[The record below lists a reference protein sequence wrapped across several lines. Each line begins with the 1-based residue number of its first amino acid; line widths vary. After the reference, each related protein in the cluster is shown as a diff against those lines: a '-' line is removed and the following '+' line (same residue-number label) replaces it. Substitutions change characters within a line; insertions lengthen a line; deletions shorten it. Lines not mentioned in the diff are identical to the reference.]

1 MVNVQKF
8 PFQYVIKAPS
18 NGGTSEFRIDTPWLD
33 LEGDNWQNHMERDVI
48 HEEEGLKIIEQ
59 KYDNNFHIMFIQSP
73 DKIVIKSNWKLD
85 YSEKEDIYY
94 PRIQ

>member
-8 PFQYVIKAPS
+8 PFEYILETPS
-18 NGGTSEFRIDTPWLD
+18 GDGTRNVRIDTSWLALD
-33 LEGDNWQNHMERDVI
+33 GDDWQNHMERDVI
-48 HEEEGLKIIEQ
+48 YEDDAIKITEQ
-59 KYDNNFHIMFIQSP
+59 KYDNKFHIMFIQSH
-73 DKIVIKSNWKLD
+73 DKIVLKSNWELD